1 MKIRTSKDVEKL
13 DKKIKEELGIDVQKY
28 RNEEVVENFVQLLV
42 FPEYVINWVIRP
54 VLISLI
60 ILLIGFL
67 TYNLVHIDYL
77 LYGII

>member
-54 VLISLI
+54 VLISI
-60 ILLIGFL
+60 GIFIIGFFTL
-67 TYNLVHIDYL
+67 NLVHVE
-77 LYGII
+77 